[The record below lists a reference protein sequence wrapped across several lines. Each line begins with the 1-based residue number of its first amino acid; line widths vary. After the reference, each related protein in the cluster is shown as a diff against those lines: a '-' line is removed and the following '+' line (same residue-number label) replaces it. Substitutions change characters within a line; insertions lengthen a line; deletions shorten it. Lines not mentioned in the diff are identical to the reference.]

1 LDVSGEQVLLK
12 FQKDSEPM
20 TAQVDFL
27 EKDFSL
33 AMESLDA
40 RLAEIPNWKGL
51 MTYRGISSLD
61 AGYLDFY
68 LKFLETLRNP
78 GELELTGLIFHR
90 TIGIKMIAKKL
101 AYVLKMNMAP
111 LPLPTVSARHK
122 ALVVRSFVNT
132 SPFPVIKGLANDP
145 AWQVLFASWN
155 TRLEKPVREIGIPF
169 IQLEDMYRRKYTEIR
184 RRHISDVKKLMAHID
199 PRLPVKLLGDML
211 NIQAEYD
218 ARLFLEEIIVKVRT
232 YTDIYFDLITSIQP
246 DVVILLNEISL
257 SDRLAGLVAAQV
269 GTPSISIQ
277 HGLYIGY
284 AYRKLATDKVIV
296 WGTEPKKFWE
306 QRGCKP
312 EQVMNVGSFAHEKWR
327 VLIEK
332 NCTVFSDGRRPQILF
347 LGQNPAAFISAQT
360 HRKTIN
366 AVFRAIQA
374 LPEYDFMIK
383 PHPAENPEPYHAA
396 YNQLVSNVNVKIR
409 ETGSV
414 EDVIL
419 ESDLVIT
426 VFSTAGLEAMLL
438 GKPVIVLNLSQ
449 EPSMAPYVPAAELVE
464 SAELLPGAIQRIIED
479 TEHQQS
485 LISAGK
491 KYADE
496 YFGILDGHAADR
508 AIRIIQNLAE
518 SSTV

>member
-1 LDVSGEQVLLK
+1 MLK

-20 TAQVDFL
+20 TAQADFL

-40 RLAEIPNWKGL
+40 RLAEIPNWKVL

-68 LKFLETLRNP
+68 LKFLEILRNQ
-78 GELELTGLIFHR
+78 GESELTSSRFHR

-111 LPLPTVSARHK
+111 LALPTLNARHK

-132 SPFPVIKGLANDP
+132 SPFPILKGLANDP

-155 TRLEKPVREIGIPF
+155 PRLEKLVGEIGIPF
-169 IQLEDMYRRKYTEIR
+169 IQLEDMYRGKYTEIKR
-184 RRHISDVKKLMAHID
+184 GHISDVKKLMAHID
-199 PRLPVKLLGDML
+199 PCLPVKLLGGML
-211 NIQAEYD
+211 NIQTEYD
-218 ARLFLEEIIVKVRT
+218 ARLFLEGIIVKIRA
-232 YTDIYFDLITSIQP
+232 YTDIYFDLISNVKP
-246 DVVILLNEISL
+246 DIVILLNEISL
-257 SDRLAGLVAAQV
+257 SDRLAGLVSAQV

-312 EQVMNVGSFAHEKWR
+312 DQVISVGSFAHEKWR
-327 VLIEK
+327 DLIGRNHTVLSEGK
-332 NCTVFSDGRRPQILF
+332 KPQILF

-360 HRKTIN
+360 HRKTVAAI
-366 AVFRAIQA
+366 FDAIQL

-396 YNQLVSNVNVKIR
+396 YKKLSSNVNVEIR
-409 ETGSV
+409 STGSV

-449 EPSMAPYVPAAELVE
+449 EPSMAPYVTAAELVE
-464 SAELLPGAIQRIIED
+464 SVELLPQAIQRIIED
-479 TEHQQS
+479 PGQQQT

-491 KYADE
+491 KYADG

-508 AIRIIQNLAE
+508 AVQVIQNLTE

>member
-1 LDVSGEQVLLK
+1 
-12 FQKDSEPM
+12 
-20 TAQVDFL
+20 
-27 EKDFSL
+27 
-33 AMESLDA
+33 
-40 RLAEIPNWKGL
+40 
-51 MTYRGISSLD
+51 
-61 AGYLDFY
+61 
-68 LKFLETLRNP
+68 
-78 GELELTGLIFHR
+78 
-90 TIGIKMIAKKL
+90 MIAKKL

-111 LPLPTVSARHK
+111 LLFPTLNARHK

-132 SPFPVIKGLANDP
+132 SPFPVLKGLANDP

-155 TRLEKPVREIGIPF
+155 PRLQKPVTEMGIPF
-169 IQLEDMYRRKYTEIR
+169 IQLENTYRRKYKEIR
-184 RRHISDVKKLMAHID
+184 RRHILDVKKLMAHID

-211 NIQAEYD
+211 NIQPQYD
-218 ARLFLEEIIVKVRT
+218 ARSFLEGTVVKIRT
-232 YTDIYFDLITSIQP
+232 YTDIYFDLLSNVKP

-257 SDRLAGLVAAQV
+257 SDRLAGLVSAQV

-312 EQVMNVGSFAHEKWR
+312 QQIMSVGSFAHENWR
-327 VLIEK
+327 ILIEK
-332 NCTVFSDGRRPQILF
+332 TRTVFPNGRKPQILF
-347 LGQNPAAFISAQT
+347 LGQNPAAFISART
-360 HRKTIN
+360 HRKTVD

-374 LPEYDFMIK
+374 LTEYDFMIK
-383 PHPAENPEPYHAA
+383 PHPAETPEPYHST
-396 YNQLVSNVNVKIR
+396 YNKLVSNSNVEIR
-409 ETGSV
+409 STGSV

-419 ESDLVIT
+419 QSDLVIT

-449 EPSMAPYVPAAELVE
+449 ETSMAPYVRAAELVE
-464 SAELLPGAIQRIIED
+464 SAGLLPGAIQRIVED

-491 KYADE
+491 KYANE

-508 AIRIIQNLAE
+508 AIRVIQNLAR